1 MPDVVVVG
9 AGGQLSTS
17 LAEAAP
23 EIPCWGLDAI
33 DLTRPEEAE
42 AKIADSGARL
52 VINAA
57 AYTAVDKAEEE
68 EETAHLINA
77 EGPAALARACARIGA
92 ALVHVSTD
100 YVFDGTKQG
109 EWTEADPVSPLG
121 AYGRTK
127 LAGEIAVAEAL
138 PRHCILRTAWVYSPF
153 GHNFV
158 KTMLR
163 LADRERLTVVADQ
176 RGKPTSAEDLAAAIL
191 HIAPRLTDAA
201 AGDPAFGTFHYAG
214 AGATTWAHFAEA
226 IFAEALPRGL
236 IAHAPEVAHITTA
249 EYPTPAARP
258 ANSALDCTKFE
269 RVFGLACVPWEEALA
284 RTLDRLAA
292 DQGAAP

>member
-1 MPDVVVVG
+1 MAEIVVVG

-23 EIPCWGLDAI
+23 EIPCWGLDVI
-33 DLTRPEEAE
+33 DLTRPGEAE
-42 AKIADSGARL
+42 ATVADSGAKL

-57 AYTAVDKAEEE
+57 AYTAVDKAESEE
-68 EETAHLINA
+68 ELAHAVNA
-77 EGPAALARACARIGA
+77 EGPAALARGCARIGA

-100 YVFDGTKQG
+100 YVFDGTKTG
-109 EWTEADPVSPLG
+109 EWTEDDPVSPLG
-121 AYGRTK
+121 AYGRSK

-138 PRHCILRTAWVYSPF
+138 PRRCILRTAWVYSPF

-176 RGKPTSAEDLAAAIL
+176 RGKPTSAEDLAHAIL
-191 HIAPRLTDAA
+191 AIAPRLTEAA

-214 AGATTWAHFAEA
+214 AGTTTWAHFAEA
-226 IFAEALPRGL
+226 IFEGALPRGL

-249 EYPTPAARP
+249 DYPTPAKRP

-269 RVFGLACVPWEEALA
+269 RTFGLPCIAWEEALA

-292 DQGAAP
+292 DQGA